1 MSELE
6 EQLLSTRLNQVYD
19 QSAGHNDETASNEIV
34 FDNPLDENAKNI
46 ILISSSNTMIDN
58 KLICAW
64 AILDDGPGVE
74 NINHLWGS
82 GKGLKIKNSDKIG
95 NKIAGAFAAAGYFNP
110 DTLMYFSRKSNNNN
124 GRKHQQMTSDFSKMI
139 AVIKTKDIDMTVADN
154 LIKKGH
160 GKLVRIPEPS
170 RDKFD
175 SDDVE
180 YVKKIFKNN
189 TEICKYF
196 DSEITGLMQI
206 FIYEQTKEDKNEQKP
221 SQTLI
226 IEQDD
231 DTNNDIIINERY
243 KRFISELPKI
253 LDKSEFITYNTKTA
267 FRGETKFEYIDVDNI
282 LKNRVINSKSC
293 KKYFIL
299 GKKSINDEEAE
310 DEENEVDEDEEADDE
325 DEAEEAE
332 EDEDEEDE
340 DEEDEDEYTN
350 ISSGYFGTFNEKVL
364 VIQSDIYTST
374 KGKFALCTLS
384 NFSESFL
391 INENLIGYK
400 KYIKKGEKIHAPSG
414 FKKIELIGTFYTFI
428 SIVSKEEANE
438 QKDKMNLTK
447 LEDLKQVYVY
457 DNGRFLAKD
466 KLPICGIQER
476 SMPNFRIIM
485 SINSETQ
492 NLINKRANKSSIS
505 LKDSD
510 PIIKDI
516 CIQMIKPILNVYSS
530 GKKEVDFDYCVAN
543 WGVYKEKILTVLGA
557 IEKKIIQ
564 TPLQNSPQTTS
575 QIIAHTPVQT
585 QVQKETPSTIA
596 RSATE
601 VYESLNKIQT
611 INQLKRIKL
620 LLRGLNPSIR
630 TRGEKKK
637 LLTKLYDIEREI
649 LLDDEIL
656 DEKIDNLID
665 VITNSEN
672 KGFVKHAASLQDI
685 K

>member
-1 MSELE
+1 
-6 EQLLSTRLNQVYD
+6 
-19 QSAGHNDETASNEIV
+19 
-34 FDNPLDENAKNI
+34 
-46 ILISSSNTMIDN
+46 
-58 KLICAW
+58 
-64 AILDDGPGVE
+64 
-74 NINHLWGS
+74 
-82 GKGLKIKNSDKIG
+82 
-95 NKIAGAFAAAGYFNP
+95 
-110 DTLMYFSRKSNNNN
+110 
-124 GRKHQQMTSDFSKMI
+124 
-139 AVIKTKDIDMTVADN
+139 
-154 LIKKGH
+154 
-160 GKLVRIPEPS
+160 
-170 RDKFD
+170 
-175 SDDVE
+175 
-180 YVKKIFKNN
+180 
-189 TEICKYF
+189 
-196 DSEITGLMQI
+196 
-206 FIYEQTKEDKNEQKP
+206 
-221 SQTLI
+221 
-226 IEQDD
+226 
-231 DTNNDIIINERY
+231 
-243 KRFISELPKI
+243 
-253 LDKSEFITYNTKTA
+253 
-267 FRGETKFEYIDVDNI
+267 
-282 LKNRVINSKSC
+282 
-293 KKYFIL
+293 
-299 GKKSINDEEAE
+299 
-310 DEENEVDEDEEADDE
+310 
-325 DEAEEAE
+325 
-332 EDEDEEDE
+332 
-340 DEEDEDEYTN
+340 
-350 ISSGYFGTFNEKVL
+350 
-364 VIQSDIYTST
+364 
-374 KGKFALCTLS
+374 
-384 NFSESFL
+384 
-391 INENLIGYK
+391 
-400 KYIKKGEKIHAPSG
+400 
-414 FKKIELIGTFYTFI
+414 
-428 SIVSKEEANE
+428 
-438 QKDKMNLTK
+438 MNLTK

-505 LKDSD
+505 LKYSD